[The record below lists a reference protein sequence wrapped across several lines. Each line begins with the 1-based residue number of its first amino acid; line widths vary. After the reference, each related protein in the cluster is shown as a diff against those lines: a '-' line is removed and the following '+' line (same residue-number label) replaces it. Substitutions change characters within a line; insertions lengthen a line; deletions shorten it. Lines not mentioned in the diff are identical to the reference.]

1 MTKMF
6 VNLPV
11 ENLNRSKA
19 FFASLGF
26 RFNPQF
32 TNESAACMVVSE
44 HNYVMLLGHETFRQ
58 FATRPIPNARETTGA
73 LVAISC
79 EDKLAVDRM
88 IEQAVAAG
96 GREPRPT
103 QDLGF
108 MYQRTFEDPDGHVW
122 EPFWMDP
129 SHVQS

>member
-6 VNLPV
+6 INLPV
-11 ENLNRSKA
+11 ESLARSKD

-44 HNYVMLLGHETFRQ
+44 HNYVMLLARDTFAK
-58 FATRPIPNARETTGA
+58 FATKPIADAQRTTGA
-73 LVAISC
+73 LVALSC
-79 EDKLAVDRM
+79 EDKPAVDRM
-88 IEQAVAAG
+88 VEKAIAAG

-108 MYQRTFEDPDGHVW
+108 MFQRTFEDLDGHVW